1 MTPTPTTPA
10 TCTIQA
16 RANAWANGLLYAELE
31 KLSPEQLAQGF
42 GVNFGSILG
51 LMNHTIMADQAWLQ
65 RLSGVGERVTP
76 DTYVA
81 VTDFAA
87 LRALRLA
94 EDARI
99 VSFCEALAPQRLAE
113 LLHYAN
119 LKGEPRSQP
128 FALCLAHF
136 FNHQTFHRGHIHAL
150 LGVLGLNPPDLD
162 LIAYQV
168 AHPGPAA

>member
-1 MTPTPTTPA
+1 MTPTPA
-10 TCTIQA
+10 TYITQA
-16 RANAWANGLLYAELE
+16 RANRWANGLLYAELAR
-31 KLSPEQLAQGF
+31 LSPAQLAQSF

-65 RLSGVGERVTP
+65 RFSGVGERVTP
-76 DTYVA
+76 DSCA
-81 VTDFAA
+81 ALTDFAA
-87 LRALRLA
+87 LRALREA

-99 VSFCEALAPQRLAE
+99 VSFCEALEPQWLAE
-113 LLHYAN
+113 MLRYAN

-128 FALCLAHF
+128 FAICLAHF
-136 FNHQTFHRGHIHAL
+136 FNHQTFHRGQIHAL

>member
-1 MTPTPTTPA
+1 MTPTHTTPA
-10 TCTIQA
+10 TYTIQA
-16 RANAWANGLLYAELE
+16 RANAWANGLLYAEVA
-31 KLSPEQLAQGF
+31 KLTPAQLGQSF
-42 GVNFGSILG
+42 GVNFGSVLG
-51 LMNHTIMADQAWLQ
+51 LANHTIMADQAWLQ

-81 VTDFAA
+81 LTDFAA
-87 LRALRLA
+87 LRALRVA
-94 EDARI
+94 EDTRI
-99 VSFCEALAPQRLAE
+99 VSFCEALDPQRLAE
-113 LLHYAN
+113 ALHYVN

-162 LIAYQV
+162 LIAFQV
-168 AHPGPAA
+168 AQRASES